1 MWRACMIVKYIE
13 RSLKYF
19 KALFANIFNQKE
31 KKTLF
36 ANARIGRELLRDI
49 RSAIRIEFF
58 VKISPTL
65 LKLDALIALIFAG
78 QKRQLEITT
87 NNMTRK
93 SVY

>member
-1 MWRACMIVKYIE
+1 MWRACMIVKCIE

-31 KKTLF
+31 KKDTLF

-49 RSAIRIEFF
+49 RSAICIEFF

-87 NNMTRK
+87 YKDKAFT
-93 SVY
+93 

>member
-1 MWRACMIVKYIE
+1 MIVKYIE

-19 KALFANIFNQKE
+19 KTLFANIFNQKE
-31 KKTLF
+31 KKDTLF

-49 RSAIRIEFF
+49 RSAICIEFF

-87 NNMTRK
+87 YKDKAFT
-93 SVY
+93 

>member
-1 MWRACMIVKYIE
+1 MLTFSIKKR
-13 RSLKYF
+13 
-19 KALFANIFNQKE
+19 

-49 RSAIRIEFF
+49 RSAICIEFF

-87 NNMTRK
+87 YKDKAFT
-93 SVY
+93 

>member
-1 MWRACMIVKYIE
+1 MWRAFMIVKYIE
-13 RSLKYF
+13 MSLKYF

-31 KKTLF
+31 KKDTLF

-49 RSAIRIEFF
+49 RSAICIEFF

-87 NNMTRK
+87 YKDKAFT
-93 SVY
+93 